1 MMDLPREGR
10 WLVGRAVVKTQEVN
24 LLLHLAHYM
33 VGYGMFWY
41 GIARY
46 IVYGKLWYGIALY
59 GTIYFSWYALV
70 LD

>member
-41 GIARY
+41 GIA
-46 IVYGKLWYGIALY
+46 LY
-59 GTIYFSWYALV
+59 GTVYFSWYTLV
-70 LD
+70 QD